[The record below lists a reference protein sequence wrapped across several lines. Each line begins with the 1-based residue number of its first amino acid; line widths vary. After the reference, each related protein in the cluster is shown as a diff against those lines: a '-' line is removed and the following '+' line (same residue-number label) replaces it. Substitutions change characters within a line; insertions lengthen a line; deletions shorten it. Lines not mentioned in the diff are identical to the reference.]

1 MCIGEKLIFLDFFF
15 KLGGETTYGLFCND
29 LKNIPVY
36 KSCVERLCSSAYYS
50 DLKNGWNNLTS
61 RPALTVITGT
71 IGHLFTYIPGFSS
84 DCDYNSDTIL
94 KEPFDGLVKFSEQAN
109 IQNAK
114 LIHLVDKN
122 LPCYSDRGFA
132 KSVCYS
138 QSGLYISCRK
148 KCTLSSIS
156 FSGTVI
162 DVLFNLISNAING
175 KNIHDFANYDVVVAI
190 MTGLENVPFK
200 YMDYY
205 NIYSYSYNHD
215 FIRTNFD
222 TISLLL
228 ALLN

>member
-1 MCIGEKLIFLDFFF
+1 
-15 KLGGETTYGLFCND
+15 
-29 LKNIPVY
+29 LKN
-36 KSCVERLCSSAYYS
+36 R
-50 DLKNGWNNLTS
+50 WNNLES

-71 IGHLFTYIPGFSS
+71 AGHLFTYIEGFSS
-84 DCDYNSDTIL
+84 DCVYNPDTVL

-114 LIHLVDKN
+114 LIHLADKN
-122 LPCYSDRGFA
+122 LPYYSDKGFA

-138 QSGLYISCRK
+138 QSVLYISCRK

-175 KNIHDFANYDVVVAI
+175 KDIHDFANYDVVVAI
-190 MTGLENVPFK
+190 MAGLEKKPEKVPFK

-205 NIYSYSYNHD
+205 NIYSNGYNHD
-215 FIRTNFD
+215 FIRTNSD